1 MPRPKVHV
9 SNAARQRAYRKA
21 KAESRAE
28 ASLPSSEGLRGSV
41 EIERQCSRLRCLLTD
56 FPQLGVK
63 FEEWMK
69 NRNTRSG

>member
-41 EIERQCSRLRCLLTD
+41 EIERQFSRLRCLLTD
-56 FPQLGVK
+56 FP
-63 FEEWMK
+63 
-69 NRNTRSG
+69 